1 MRYPALIVIILL
13 LFVPVSAFT
22 QPSLIEDVSRTY
34 ADAQPKLQS
43 YQVELKTDKIKEM
56 IARMTASM
64 PAEMPRPSEPKLTKY
79 WHRDM
84 GSTVR
89 AQGTVMPNMQQ
100 MVNRFSQHFA
110 IDLDRFFFPPDQ
122 ANRRSVLMKQAEVKS
137 ADTQIG
143 TETLHS
149 IELLFKQP
157 AKVAGAFYGN
167 GLDLPQ
173 AGITR
178 LEFEI
183 DPKKMLL
190 QQMIIESTEMPQLT
204 VVIRYAEFADEEFPV
219 DLRTT
224 SPDGEVDEHFITTMG
239 ETSGF
244 YLPIKQVRNSRRQ
257 GVVDDMTIEFL
268 NYKIETAN

>member
-1 MRYPALIVIILL
+1 MRYPAFMLTILL
-13 LFVPVSAFT
+13 LLLPVSAFT

-34 ADAQPKLQS
+34 AAAQPKLES

-64 PAEMPRPSEPKLTKY
+64 PTDMPRPGEPKLVKY

-89 AQGTVMPNMQQ
+89 AQGSVMPNMQQ

-110 IDLDRFFFPPDQ
+110 VDLDRFFFPTDQ
-122 ANRRSVLMKQAEVKS
+122 INRRSVLIKQAEVKS

-143 TETLHS
+143 SETLHN
-149 IELLFKQP
+149 IELRFKQP

-190 QQMIIESTEMPQLT
+190 RQMIIESTGKPQLT
-204 VVIRYAEFADEEFPV
+204 VVIRHAAFNGEEFPV
-219 DLRTT
+219 DLRIT
-224 SPDGEVDEHFITTMG
+224 SPDGEIDEHFVTTMG
-239 ETSGF
+239 EIADF
-244 YLPIKQVRNSRRQ
+244 YLPVKQVRNTRRQ
-257 GVVDDMTIEFL
+257 GVDEEMQIEFL
-268 NYKIETAN
+268 NYKIETTK

>member
-1 MRYPALIVIILL
+1 MRYPALIVTILFL
-13 LFVPVSAFT
+13 LVPVSAFT

-34 ADAQPKLQS
+34 AEAQPKLKS

-64 PAEMPRPSEPKLTKY
+64 PLEMPRPSEPKLIKY

-122 ANRRSVLMKQAEVKS
+122 ANRRSVLIKQAEVKS

-167 GLDLPQ
+167 GLALPQ
-173 AGITR
+173 ASITR

-190 QQMIIESTEMPQLT
+190 RQIVIESTEMPQLT
-204 VVIRYAEFADEEFPV
+204 VVIRHAKFAGDEFPV

-224 SPDGEVDEHFITTMG
+224 SPDGEIDEHFVTTME

-244 YLPIKQVRNSRRQ
+244 YLPVKQVRNSRRQ

-268 NYKIETAN
+268 YYKIETAN